1 MSIFRNKRE
10 DKLLQT
16 VASLAEAVA
25 KQGRRLDELA
35 ERLEILEAFVPEYQ
49 AVIEE
54 EATAEQRFQEGI
66 NSILSFD
73 LKGGGESEKK
83 RQ

>member
-16 VASLAEAVA
+16 VASLADAVA
-25 KQGRRLDELA
+25 KQSRHLDELA
-35 ERLEILEAFVPEYQ
+35 ERLEVLEAFVPEYQ

>member
-16 VASLAEAVA
+16 VASLADVVS
-25 KQGRRLDELA
+25 KQGKLLGEMA

-54 EATAEQRFQEGI
+54 EAAAEQRFQEGI

-73 LKGGGESEKK
+73 LKGGGEKNEKK
-83 RQ
+83 